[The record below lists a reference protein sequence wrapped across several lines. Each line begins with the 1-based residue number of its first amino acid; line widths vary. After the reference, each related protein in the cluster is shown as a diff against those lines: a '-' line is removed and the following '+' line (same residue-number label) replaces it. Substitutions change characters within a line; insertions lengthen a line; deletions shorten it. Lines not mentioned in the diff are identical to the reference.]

1 MNVYYI
7 AGFPISDELYHHGI
21 LGQKWGVR
29 RFQNLDGTLTPA
41 GRERYAN
48 DIRSVGASKVRSQLS
63 RNASFGKQENY
74 RQVEREFDQA
84 NKKFKEDLK
93 KYDKDS
99 YKERTRDFL
108 RQWGDKA
115 AAALLKDLG
124 YEAKRDAINFLYEQK
139 WFTNPLVWSMYY

>member
-7 AGFPISDELYHHGI
+7 AGFPVSDELYHFGI

-29 RFQNLDGTLTPA
+29 RFQNLDGSLTPA

-48 DIRSVGASKVRSQLS
+48 DIRAAGANKVRGQLS
-63 RNASFGKQENY
+63 RLAYFGKQENY
-74 RQVEREFDQA
+74 RKLEKEFNQE
-84 NKKFKEDLK
+84 NKKFKEELK

-99 YKERTRDFL
+99 YKDRTREFL
-108 RQWGDKA
+108 RQWGDRA
-115 AAALLKDLG
+115 TAALLKDLG
-124 YEAKRDAINFLYEQK
+124 YEAKQDAIDFLNEQK